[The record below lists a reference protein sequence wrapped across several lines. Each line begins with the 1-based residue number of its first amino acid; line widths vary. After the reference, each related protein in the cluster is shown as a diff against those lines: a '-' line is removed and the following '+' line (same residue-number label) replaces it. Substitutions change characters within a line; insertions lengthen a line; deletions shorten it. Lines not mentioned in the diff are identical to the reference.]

1 MMVASMIK
9 LPFNNMFK
17 EFISPEKDSLLEN
30 FNDGIYEFY
39 DNYCLCG
46 NVNNKNDIIIID
58 TAGRLH
64 IDDLLMEELGIIIKK
79 INPHEVLY
87 VIDGMT
93 GQDAVRSTELF
104 SEKFNLIN
112 ILINSAGVTARN
124 AFDQEVSEYE
134 LWKKVLEVNLNGTYL
149 ASREVVKVMIKQNQ
163 GSIVNLSSIMGQV
176 VYPDYLNSLT
186 SPYPVSKGGI
196 VQYTKNLAS
205 FVGDKNIRVNCVSPA
220 FIYTDLTKNIL
231 DDELLG
237 TKLKNK
243 HPMKRFGT
251 PEEVAETICFLAS
264 DKASFITGV
273 DLPCDGGYL
282 IL

>member
-1 MMVASMIK
+1 M
-9 LPFNNMFK
+9 
-17 EFISPEKDSLLEN
+17 D
-30 FNDGIYEFY
+30 FNDKIAIVTGGSSGIGKATVQLLLNQGAKVIVLDLKPIDINLNTDNLFY
-39 DNYCLCG
+39 YDID
-46 NVNNKNDIIIID
+46 VTDENKV
-58 TAGRLH
+58 TSL
-64 IDDLLMEELGIIIKK
+64 IKT
-79 INPHEVLY
+79 IS
-87 VIDGMT
+87 D
-93 GQDAVRSTELF
+93 
-104 SEKFNLIN
+104 KFNLIN

-149 ASREVVKVMIKQNQ
+149 VSGDVVKVMIEQNH

-176 VYPDYLNSLT
+176 VYPEYLNSLT
-186 SPYPVSKGGI
+186 SPYPISKGGI

-205 FVGDKNIRVNCVSPA
+205 YVGDKNIRVNCVSPA

-231 DDELLG
+231 DDEFIG
-237 TKLKNK
+237 TKLKDQ

>member
-1 MMVASMIK
+1 M
-9 LPFNNMFK
+9 
-17 EFISPEKDSLLEN
+17 D
-30 FNDGIYEFY
+30 FNDKIAIVTGGSSGIGKATVQLLLNQGAKVIVLDLKPIDINLNKDNLFY
-39 DNYCLCG
+39 YDIDVTDENQIS
-46 NVNNKNDIIIID
+46 NVIQ
-58 TAGRLH
+58 
-64 IDDLLMEELGIIIKK
+64 
-79 INPHEVLY
+79 
-87 VIDGMT
+87 VI
-93 GQDAVRSTELF
+93 V
-104 SEKFNLIN
+104 EKFHTID

-124 AFDQEVSEYE
+124 AFDKEVSEYE

-237 TKLKNK
+237 TKLKDK

>member
-1 MMVASMIK
+1 M
-9 LPFNNMFK
+9 
-17 EFISPEKDSLLEN
+17 D
-30 FNDGIYEFY
+30 FNDKIAIVTGGSSGIGKATVQLLLNLGAKVIVLDLKYIDLKENNDNLFYYEI
-39 DNYCLCG
+39 DVTAEDQIS
-46 NVNNKNDIIIID
+46 NVIQ
-58 TAGRLH
+58 
-64 IDDLLMEELGIIIKK
+64 
-79 INPHEVLY
+79 
-87 VIDGMT
+87 VI
-93 GQDAVRSTELF
+93 V
-104 SEKFNLIN
+104 EKFDTID

-124 AFDQEVSEYE
+124 AFDKEVSEYE

-186 SPYPVSKGGI
+186 SPYPVSKGCI

-220 FIYTDLTKNIL
+220 FIYTDLTKNKL
-231 DDELLG
+231 DDEFIG
-237 TKLKNK
+237 TKLKDQ

>member
-1 MMVASMIK
+1 M
-9 LPFNNMFK
+9 
-17 EFISPEKDSLLEN
+17 D
-30 FNDGIYEFY
+30 FNDKIAIVTGGSSGIGKATVQLLLNQGAKVIVLDLKPIDINLNKDNLFY
-39 DNYCLCG
+39 YDID
-46 NVNNKNDIIIID
+46 VTDENKVTN
-58 TAGRLH
+58 L
-64 IDDLLMEELGIIIKK
+64 IKR
-79 INPHEVLY
+79 IS
-87 VIDGMT
+87 D
-93 GQDAVRSTELF
+93 
-104 SEKFNLIN
+104 KFNLIN

-149 ASREVVKVMIKQNQ
+149 VSREVVKVMIGQNH

-176 VYPDYLNSLT
+176 VYPEYLNSLT
-186 SPYPVSKGGI
+186 SPYPISKGGI

-231 DDELLG
+231 DDEFIG
-237 TKLKNK
+237 TKLKDQ

>member
-1 MMVASMIK
+1 MD
-9 LPFNNMFK
+9 FNGK
-17 EFISPEKDSLLEN
+17 IAIVTGGSSGIGKATVQLLLKQGAKVIVL
-30 FNDGIYEFY
+30 DLKPI
-39 DNYCLCG
+39 DI
-46 NVNNKNDIIIID
+46 NVNKETLFYYDIDVTDENQVSSLIRII
-58 TAGRLH
+58 
-64 IDDLLMEELGIIIKK
+64 
-79 INPHEVLY
+79 
-87 VIDGMT
+87 
-93 GQDAVRSTELF
+93 

-149 ASREVVKVMIKQNQ
+149 VSREVVKVMIEQNH

-176 VYPDYLNSLT
+176 VYPEYLNSLT
-186 SPYPVSKGGI
+186 SPYPISKGGI

-205 FVGDKNIRVNCVSPA
+205 FVGNKNIRVNCVSPA

-231 DDELLG
+231 DDEFIG
-237 TKLKNK
+237 TKLKDQ

-264 DKASFITGV
+264 DKASFNTGV

>member
-1 MMVASMIK
+1 MQ
-9 LPFNNMFK
+9 
-17 EFISPEKDSLLEN
+17 LLLKQGAKVIVL
-30 FNDGIYEFY
+30 DLKPI
-39 DNYCLCG
+39 DI
-46 NVNNKNDIIIID
+46 NVNKETLFYYDIDVTDENQVSNLIRII
-58 TAGRLH
+58 
-64 IDDLLMEELGIIIKK
+64 
-79 INPHEVLY
+79 
-87 VIDGMT
+87 
-93 GQDAVRSTELF
+93 

-149 ASREVVKVMIKQNQ
+149 VSREVVKVMIEQNH

-176 VYPDYLNSLT
+176 VYPEYLNSLT
-186 SPYPVSKGGI
+186 SPYPISKGGI

-205 FVGDKNIRVNCVSPA
+205 FVGNKNIRVNCVSPA

-231 DDELLG
+231 DDEFIG
-237 TKLKNK
+237 TKLKDQ

>member
-1 MMVASMIK
+1 MTDLPLDLDKFSTIFDLEISSDNSSSDANLVATS
-9 LPFNNMFK
+9 
-17 EFISPEKDSLLEN
+17 
-30 FNDGIYEFY
+30 
-39 DNYCLCG
+39 C
-46 NVNNKNDIIIID
+46 
-58 TAGRLH
+58 A
-64 IDDLLMEELGIIIKK
+64 
-79 INPHEVLY
+79 
-87 VIDGMT
+87 
-93 GQDAVRSTELF
+93 
-104 SEKFNLIN
+104 
-112 ILINSAGVTARN
+112 
-124 AFDQEVSEYE
+124 
-134 LWKKVLEVNLNGTYL
+134 
-149 ASREVVKVMIKQNQ
+149 
-163 GSIVNLSSIMGQV
+163 IVNLSSIMGQV

-237 TKLKNK
+237 TKLKDK

>member
-1 MMVASMIK
+1 MD
-9 LPFNNMFK
+9 FNGK
-17 EFISPEKDSLLEN
+17 IAIVTGGSSGIGKATVQLLLKQGAKVIVL
-30 FNDGIYEFY
+30 DLKPI
-39 DNYCLCG
+39 DI
-46 NVNNKNDIIIID
+46 NVNKETLFYYDIDVTDENQVSSLIRII
-58 TAGRLH
+58 
-64 IDDLLMEELGIIIKK
+64 
-79 INPHEVLY
+79 
-87 VIDGMT
+87 
-93 GQDAVRSTELF
+93 

-149 ASREVVKVMIKQNQ
+149 VSREVVKVMIEQNH
-163 GSIVNLSSIMGQV
+163 GSIVNLSSIMGQG
-176 VYPDYLNSLT
+176 VYPEYLNSLT
-186 SPYPVSKGGI
+186 SPYPISKGGI

-205 FVGDKNIRVNCVSPA
+205 FVGNKNIRVNCVSPA

-231 DDELLG
+231 DDEFIG
-237 TKLKNK
+237 TKLKDQ

>member
-1 MMVASMIK
+1 MD
-9 LPFNNMFK
+9 FNGK
-17 EFISPEKDSLLEN
+17 IAIVTGGSSGIGKATVQLLLKQGAKVIVL
-30 FNDGIYEFY
+30 DLKPI
-39 DNYCLCG
+39 DI
-46 NVNNKNDIIIID
+46 NVNKETLFYYDIDVTDENQVSNLIRII
-58 TAGRLH
+58 
-64 IDDLLMEELGIIIKK
+64 
-79 INPHEVLY
+79 
-87 VIDGMT
+87 
-93 GQDAVRSTELF
+93 

-149 ASREVVKVMIKQNQ
+149 VSREVVKVMIEQNH

-176 VYPDYLNSLT
+176 VYPEYLNSLT

-205 FVGDKNIRVNCVSPA
+205 FVGNKNIRVNCVSPA

-231 DDELLG
+231 DDEFIG
-237 TKLKNK
+237 TKLKDQ

>member
-1 MMVASMIK
+1 MD
-9 LPFNNMFK
+9 FNGK
-17 EFISPEKDSLLEN
+17 IAIVTGGSSGIGKATVQLLLKQGAKVIVL
-30 FNDGIYEFY
+30 DLKPI
-39 DNYCLCG
+39 DI
-46 NVNNKNDIIIID
+46 NVNKETLFYYDIDVTDENQVSNLIRII
-58 TAGRLH
+58 
-64 IDDLLMEELGIIIKK
+64 
-79 INPHEVLY
+79 
-87 VIDGMT
+87 
-93 GQDAVRSTELF
+93 

-149 ASREVVKVMIKQNQ
+149 VSREVVKVMIEQNH

-176 VYPDYLNSLT
+176 VYPEYLNSLT
-186 SPYPVSKGGI
+186 SPYPISKGGI

-205 FVGDKNIRVNCVSPA
+205 FVGNKNIRVNCVSPA

-231 DDELLG
+231 DDEFIG
-237 TKLKNK
+237 TKLKDQ

>member
-1 MMVASMIK
+1 M
-9 LPFNNMFK
+9 
-17 EFISPEKDSLLEN
+17 D
-30 FNDGIYEFY
+30 FNDKIAIVTGGSSGIGKATVQLLLNQGAKVIVLDLKPIDINLNKDNLFY
-39 DNYCLCG
+39 Y
-46 NVNNKNDIIIID
+46 DID
-58 TAGRLH
+58 VTDENQVSSL
-64 IDDLLMEELGIIIKK
+64 IKT
-79 INPHEVLY
+79 I
-87 VIDGMT
+87 
-93 GQDAVRSTELF
+93 

-149 ASREVVKVMIKQNQ
+149 VSREVVKVMIKQNQ

-231 DDELLG
+231 DDEFIG
-237 TKLKNK
+237 TKLKDQ

>member
-1 MMVASMIK
+1 MD
-9 LPFNNMFK
+9 FNGK
-17 EFISPEKDSLLEN
+17 IAIVTGGSSGIGKATVQLLLKQGAKVIVL
-30 FNDGIYEFY
+30 DLKPI
-39 DNYCLCG
+39 DI
-46 NVNNKNDIIIID
+46 NVNKETLFYYDIDVTDENQVSSLIRII
-58 TAGRLH
+58 
-64 IDDLLMEELGIIIKK
+64 
-79 INPHEVLY
+79 
-87 VIDGMT
+87 
-93 GQDAVRSTELF
+93 

-149 ASREVVKVMIKQNQ
+149 VSREVVKVMIEQNH

-176 VYPDYLNSLT
+176 VYPEYLNSLT

-196 VQYTKNLAS
+196 VEYTKNLAS
-205 FVGDKNIRVNCVSPA
+205 FVGNKNIRVNCVSPA

-231 DDELLG
+231 DDEFIG
-237 TKLKNK
+237 TKLKYQ

>member
-1 MMVASMIK
+1 M
-9 LPFNNMFK
+9 
-17 EFISPEKDSLLEN
+17 D
-30 FNDGIYEFY
+30 FNDKIAIVTGGSSGIGKATVQLLLNQGAKVIVLDLKPIDINLNKDNLFY
-39 DNYCLCG
+39 Y
-46 NVNNKNDIIIID
+46 DID
-58 TAGRLH
+58 VTDENQVSSL
-64 IDDLLMEELGIIIKK
+64 IKT
-79 INPHEVLY
+79 I
-87 VIDGMT
+87 
-93 GQDAVRSTELF
+93 

-124 AFDQEVSEYE
+124 AFDQEVTEYE

-149 ASREVVKVMIKQNQ
+149 VSREVVKVMIEQNQ

-176 VYPDYLNSLT
+176 VYPEYLNSLT
-186 SPYPVSKGGI
+186 SPYPISKGGI

-231 DDELLG
+231 DDEFIG
-237 TKLKNK
+237 TKLKDQ

>member
-1 MMVASMIK
+1 MD
-9 LPFNNMFK
+9 FNGK
-17 EFISPEKDSLLEN
+17 IAIVTGGSSGIGKATVQLLLKQGAKVIVL
-30 FNDGIYEFY
+30 DLKPI
-39 DNYCLCG
+39 DI
-46 NVNNKNDIIIID
+46 NVNKETLFYYDIDVTDENQVSSLIRII
-58 TAGRLH
+58 
-64 IDDLLMEELGIIIKK
+64 
-79 INPHEVLY
+79 
-87 VIDGMT
+87 
-93 GQDAVRSTELF
+93 

-149 ASREVVKVMIKQNQ
+149 VSREVVKVMIEQNH

-176 VYPDYLNSLT
+176 VYPEYLNSLT
-186 SPYPVSKGGI
+186 SPYPISKGGI

-205 FVGDKNIRVNCVSPA
+205 FVGNKNIRVNCVSPA

-231 DDELLG
+231 DDEFIG
-237 TKLKNK
+237 TKLKDQ

>member
-1 MMVASMIK
+1 M
-9 LPFNNMFK
+9 
-17 EFISPEKDSLLEN
+17 D
-30 FNDGIYEFY
+30 FNDKIAIVTGGSSGIGKATVQLLLNQGAKVIVLDLKYIDLKENNDNLFYYEI
-39 DNYCLCG
+39 DVTAEDQIS
-46 NVNNKNDIIIID
+46 NVIQ
-58 TAGRLH
+58 
-64 IDDLLMEELGIIIKK
+64 
-79 INPHEVLY
+79 
-87 VIDGMT
+87 VI
-93 GQDAVRSTELF
+93 V
-104 SEKFNLIN
+104 EKFHTID

-124 AFDQEVSEYE
+124 AFDKEVSEYE

-186 SPYPVSKGGI
+186 SPYPVSKGCI

-231 DDELLG
+231 DDEFIG
-237 TKLKNK
+237 TKLKDQ

>member
-1 MMVASMIK
+1 MD
-9 LPFNNMFK
+9 FNGK
-17 EFISPEKDSLLEN
+17 IAIVTGGSSGIGKATVQLLLKQGAKVIVL
-30 FNDGIYEFY
+30 DLKPI
-39 DNYCLCG
+39 DI
-46 NVNNKNDIIIID
+46 NVNKETLFYYDIDVTDENQVSNLIRII
-58 TAGRLH
+58 
-64 IDDLLMEELGIIIKK
+64 
-79 INPHEVLY
+79 
-87 VIDGMT
+87 
-93 GQDAVRSTELF
+93 

-149 ASREVVKVMIKQNQ
+149 VSREVVKVMLEQNH

-176 VYPDYLNSLT
+176 VYPEYLNSLT
-186 SPYPVSKGGI
+186 SPYPISKGGI

-205 FVGDKNIRVNCVSPA
+205 FVGNKNIRVNCVSPA

-231 DDELLG
+231 DDEFIG
-237 TKLKNK
+237 TKLKDQ

>member
-1 MMVASMIK
+1 MD
-9 LPFNNMFK
+9 FNGK
-17 EFISPEKDSLLEN
+17 IAIVTGGSSGIGKATVQLLLKQGAKVIVL
-30 FNDGIYEFY
+30 DLKPI
-39 DNYCLCG
+39 DI
-46 NVNNKNDIIIID
+46 NVNKETLFYYDIDVTDENQVSSLIRII
-58 TAGRLH
+58 
-64 IDDLLMEELGIIIKK
+64 
-79 INPHEVLY
+79 
-87 VIDGMT
+87 
-93 GQDAVRSTELF
+93 

-149 ASREVVKVMIKQNQ
+149 VSREVVKVMIEQNH

-176 VYPDYLNSLT
+176 VYPEYLNSLT

-205 FVGDKNIRVNCVSPA
+205 FVGNKNIRVNCVSPA

-231 DDELLG
+231 DDEFIG
-237 TKLKNK
+237 TKLKDQ

>member
-1 MMVASMIK
+1 MD
-9 LPFNNMFK
+9 FNGK
-17 EFISPEKDSLLEN
+17 IALLLKQGAKVIVL
-30 FNDGIYEFY
+30 DLKPI
-39 DNYCLCG
+39 DI
-46 NVNNKNDIIIID
+46 NVNKETLFYYDIDVTDENQVSNLIRII
-58 TAGRLH
+58 
-64 IDDLLMEELGIIIKK
+64 
-79 INPHEVLY
+79 
-87 VIDGMT
+87 
-93 GQDAVRSTELF
+93 

-149 ASREVVKVMIKQNQ
+149 VSREVVKVMIEQNH

-176 VYPDYLNSLT
+176 VYPEYLNSLT
-186 SPYPVSKGGI
+186 SPYPISKGGI

-205 FVGDKNIRVNCVSPA
+205 FVGNKNIRVNCVSPA

-231 DDELLG
+231 DDEFIG
-237 TKLKNK
+237 TKLKDQ

>member
-1 MMVASMIK
+1 MD
-9 LPFNNMFK
+9 FNGK
-17 EFISPEKDSLLEN
+17 IAIVTGGSSGIGKATVQLLLKQGAKVIVL
-30 FNDGIYEFY
+30 DLKPI
-39 DNYCLCG
+39 DI
-46 NVNNKNDIIIID
+46 NVNKETLFYYDIDVTDENQVSSLIRII
-58 TAGRLH
+58 
-64 IDDLLMEELGIIIKK
+64 
-79 INPHEVLY
+79 
-87 VIDGMT
+87 
-93 GQDAVRSTELF
+93 
-104 SEKFNLIN
+104 SEKFNSIN

-149 ASREVVKVMIKQNQ
+149 VSREVVKVMLEQNH

-176 VYPDYLNSLT
+176 VYPEYLNSLT
-186 SPYPVSKGGI
+186 SPYPISKGGI

-205 FVGDKNIRVNCVSPA
+205 FVGNKNIRVNCVSPA

-231 DDELLG
+231 DDEFIG
-237 TKLKNK
+237 TKLKDQ

>member
-1 MMVASMIK
+1 MKIF
-9 LPFNNMFK
+9 LLNLFLFIFNKFL
-17 EFISPEKDSLLEN
+17 ESFSGEVITTDDSFSFNGKIAIVTGGSSGIGKATVQLLLKQGAKVIVL
-30 FNDGIYEFY
+30 DLKPI
-39 DNYCLCG
+39 DI
-46 NVNNKNDIIIID
+46 NVNKETLFYYDIDVTDENQVSSLIRII
-58 TAGRLH
+58 
-64 IDDLLMEELGIIIKK
+64 
-79 INPHEVLY
+79 
-87 VIDGMT
+87 
-93 GQDAVRSTELF
+93 

-149 ASREVVKVMIKQNQ
+149 VSREVVKVMIEQNH

-176 VYPDYLNSLT
+176 VYPEYLNSLT
-186 SPYPVSKGGI
+186 SPYPISKGGI

-205 FVGDKNIRVNCVSPA
+205 FVGNKNIRVNCVSPA

-231 DDELLG
+231 DDEFIG
-237 TKLKNK
+237 TKLKDQ

>member
-1 MMVASMIK
+1 M
-9 LPFNNMFK
+9 
-17 EFISPEKDSLLEN
+17 D
-30 FNDGIYEFY
+30 FNDKIAIVTGGSSGIGKATVQLLLNQGAKVIVLDLKPIDINLNSYNLFY
-39 DNYCLCG
+39 YDID
-46 NVNNKNDIIIID
+46 VTDENKVTN
-58 TAGRLH
+58 L
-64 IDDLLMEELGIIIKK
+64 IKT
-79 INPHEVLY
+79 IS
-87 VIDGMT
+87 D
-93 GQDAVRSTELF
+93 
-104 SEKFNLIN
+104 KFNLIN

-149 ASREVVKVMIKQNQ
+149 VSREVVKVMIEQNQ

-176 VYPDYLNSLT
+176 VYPEYLNSLT
-186 SPYPVSKGGI
+186 SPYPISKGGI

-231 DDELLG
+231 DDEFIG
-237 TKLKNK
+237 TKLKDQ